1 MSNKSWIRLAF
12 EAMPFHGFAE
22 KIWHFVRRPEIN
34 GESLED
40 SSLRYSGQ
48 NFIASLYLV
57 TAVVAFVQYL
67 LPQLFEIDLD
77 QLINPLYLTML
88 LAVQAIVFS
97 LILGVISSISL
108 LPKKT
113 TFHHLIVHQTI
124 QAYAVLN
131 LVVVVLF
138 WMGMNRVLKTGD
150 PQAATSQL
158 DLWLGG
164 GLALFAFWL
173 IWRLLVKP
181 LWRYIANHYTTK
193 IAAGVTIIVLVSS
206 SWANSYVIFGFG
218 ELVINKVAVC
228 EQLYESKLLRG
239 ELDPSVDEQ
248 CFVGHCIALN
258 ISEPRR

>member
-12 EAMPFHGFAE
+12 EAIPFHDFAE
-22 KIWHFVRRPEIN
+22 KICHFVRRPEIS

-48 NFIASLYLV
+48 NFIASLFLV

-67 LPQLFEIDLD
+67 LPQLFEIDLG

-88 LAVQAIVFS
+88 LAIQAIVFS

-108 LPKKT
+108 LPKKP
-113 TFHHLIVHQTI
+113 TFHHLIFHQTI

-138 WMGMNRVLKTGD
+138 WMGMNRVLTTGD
-150 PQAATSQL
+150 PQEASSQL
-158 DLWLGG
+158 GLWIGG
-164 GLALFAFWL
+164 GLGLFAFWL

-181 LWRYIANHYTTK
+181 LWRYMANHYTTK
-193 IAAGVTIIVLVSS
+193 IAVGVTAIVLASS
-206 SWANSYVIFGFG
+206 SWTNSYVFFGFG
-218 ELVINKVAVC
+218 DLVINKAAVC
-228 EQLYESKLLRG
+228 KQLYESKLLRG

-248 CFVGHCIALN
+248 FFVGHCMDLN
-258 ISEPRR
+258 LSEP